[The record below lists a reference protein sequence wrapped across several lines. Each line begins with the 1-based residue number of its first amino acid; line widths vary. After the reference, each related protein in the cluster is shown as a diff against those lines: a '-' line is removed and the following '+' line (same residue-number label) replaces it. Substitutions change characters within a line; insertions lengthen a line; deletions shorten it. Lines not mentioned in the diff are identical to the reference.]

1 MAWKPTTYDS
11 ISRNHTNWSSLN
23 LSENVSQEQTNSY
36 WERQLLRLDLQG
48 QTQKNLNGGWHP
60 PPPNHPPPPHPP
72 HPVQRVNIPETNSS
86 YFDVARL
93 LNLIVQYNGQHNEMG
108 DWKFKQYNLSSLLN
122 TQQI

>member
-1 MAWKPTTYDS
+1 MAGGIHLLPTT
-11 ISRNHTNWSSLN
+11 
-23 LSENVSQEQTNSY
+23 
-36 WERQLLRLDLQG
+36 
-48 QTQKNLNGGWHP
+48 P
-60 PPPNHPPPPHPP
+60 PPP

>member
-1 MAWKPTTYDS
+1 MAGGIHLLPTT
-11 ISRNHTNWSSLN
+11 
-23 LSENVSQEQTNSY
+23 
-36 WERQLLRLDLQG
+36 
-48 QTQKNLNGGWHP
+48 
-60 PPPNHPPPPHPP
+60 P
-72 HPVQRVNIPETNSS
+72 HPVRQRVNIPETNSS

>member
-1 MAWKPTTYDS
+1 MAGGIHLLPTT
-11 ISRNHTNWSSLN
+11 
-23 LSENVSQEQTNSY
+23 
-36 WERQLLRLDLQG
+36 
-48 QTQKNLNGGWHP
+48 
-60 PPPNHPPPPHPP
+60 
-72 HPVQRVNIPETNSS
+72 HPVRQRVNIPETNSS